1 MTAAGGGVVQSRTSE
16 LFRIGLEAARSP
28 LRWPLHLSILL
39 LGIAALL
46 VPTLVSLGREYW
58 STDNGVHGPLILV
71 SGAWLIWRERDRI
84 RFRPGSIGLGWLVP
98 ILPML
103 LTVYTYGRV
112 FGVLPIETAGLYA
125 ILVLLGFYYWGTK
138 VMRRLW
144 FALLYLAFL
153 IKPPFTWT
161 AELTQPLKIWLSG
174 AAVSILHGLG
184 YPVGNT
190 GVTIQIAQYQLM
202 VQQACSGLGSIFSL
216 LAMGLLYLHLT
227 SRRSTV
233 HTAILLASILPLA
246 IFANFVRVLGIILLT
261 YYGGDKLGQSS
272 AHEFMGLVTF
282 ALAILGMFAL
292 DKLLDLTDGVD
303 LRGAWRPRRRRRRPR
318 VTARKTVAA
327 TEPDIPDEPAA
338 ATGGAP

>member
-1 MTAAGGGVVQSRTSE
+1 MAAAGGGVVQSRISE
-16 LFRIGLEAARSP
+16 LYRIGSEAASSP
-28 LRWPLHLSILL
+28 LRLSLHLAVLL

-71 SGAWLIWRERDRI
+71 SGAWLIWRERGRI
-84 RFRPGSIGLGWLVP
+84 RFRPGSVSLGWLGS
-98 ILPML
+98 ILPL
-103 LTVYTYGRV
+103 LLAVYAYGRV
-112 FGVLPIETAGLYA
+112 FGVLPIETAALYA
-125 ILVLLGFYYWGTK
+125 ILVLLGFYYWGPK

-174 AAVSILHGLG
+174 AAVSILHGLA

-202 VQQACSGLGSIFSL
+202 VQQACAGLGSIFSL
-216 LAMGLLYLHLT
+216 LAMGLLSLHLT
-227 SRRSTV
+227 SRRSAV
-233 HTAILLASILPLA
+233 HTAILLVSILPLA
-246 IFANFVRVLGIILLT
+246 ILANLVRVIGIILLT
-261 YYGGDKLGQSS
+261 YYGGDKLGQSA

-282 ALAILGMFAL
+282 SLAILGMFAL
-292 DKLLDLTDGVD
+292 DKLLDLTSGMD
-303 LRGAWRPRRRRRRPR
+303 LRRAWRPRRRAHRPPA
-318 VTARKTVAA
+318 TLKQTSAA
-327 TEPDIPDEPAA
+327 SDLEVPDEPAA
-338 ATGGAP
+338 AIGAVP

>member
-1 MTAAGGGVVQSRTSE
+1 VQSRTSE
-16 LFRIGLEAARSP
+16 LYRIGLEAARSP
-28 LRWPLHLSILL
+28 LRWPLHLSVLL

-98 ILPML
+98 ILMLL
-103 LTVYTYGRV
+103 LTVYAYGRV

-125 ILVLLGFYYWGTK
+125 ILVLLGFYYWGLR

-174 AAVSILHGLG
+174 AAVSILNGLG

-190 GVTIQIAQYQLM
+190 GVTIQIAQYQLL
-202 VQQACSGLGSIFSL
+202 VQQACAGLGSIFSL

-227 SRRSTV
+227 RRRSIV
-233 HTAILLASILPLA
+233 HTAILLVSILPLA
-246 IFANFVRVLGIILLT
+246 ILANLVRVIGIILLT
-261 YYGGDKLGQSS
+261 YYGGDQLGQSF
-272 AHEFMGLVTF
+272 AHEFMGLITF
-282 ALAILGMFAL
+282 SLAILGMFAL
-292 DKLLDLTDGVD
+292 DRLLALTNEID
-303 LRGAWRPRRRRRRPR
+303 LRRRWRSGRRARRARAGGVKRPS
-318 VTARKTVAA
+318 VTSDLEA
-327 TEPDIPDEPAA
+327 PDEPAA
-338 ATGGAP
+338 AMGAVP